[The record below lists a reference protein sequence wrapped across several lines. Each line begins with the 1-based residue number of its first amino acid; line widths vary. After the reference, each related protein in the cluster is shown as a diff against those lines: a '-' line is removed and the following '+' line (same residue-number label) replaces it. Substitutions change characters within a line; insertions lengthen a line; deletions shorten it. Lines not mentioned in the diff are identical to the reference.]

1 MTPETYDDLL
11 QTEIDFYDRERAN
24 LLQSYPNR
32 VLLIHG
38 EEIVGDFETYE
49 AAVAEGF
56 RRFRPEPFLVR
67 RSGEET
73 PVVSAPAL
81 TLGALSADS
90 RA

>member
-1 MTPETYDDLL
+1 MTTPSYDDLL
-11 QTEIDFYDRERAN
+11 TTEIAFYERERTR
-24 LLQSYPNR
+24 LLLEYPNR

-38 EEIVGDFETYE
+38 EKLEGDFDTQG

-56 RRFRPEPFLVR
+56 ARFGSEPFLVR
-67 RSGEET
+67 RSGEDT

-81 TLGALSADS
+81 TLGALSADP